1 MNKADLRSGRI
12 AQPSEAVARP
22 GVARRPRVLGFL
34 GAGGALVAVPGL
46 AVWGSASPD
55 VATIKIVSTVLMYVA
70 LAEAWNLLG
79 GYAGYINFGSVIFL
93 GLGAYTTA
101 IASTATGL
109 TPLATAPLAALVA
122 AGAAMLI
129 AVPAFRLRGDYFAVA
144 TFVLT
149 LGLQQFAAV
158 LGITGGAFGRYL
170 RPTVSSLDGAVRLF
184 FFAFL
189 GLAVLSVAVCFT
201 LERTRWFSALVAIRE
216 DEDAAEASGVAALG
230 LKLRALALSTGLA
243 GAAGGLFAYYHI
255 SYYPSHPFGPHWTFE
270 ALLMTFI
277 GGVGTL
283 QGPVLGAIL
292 YVFLKEYLTVRW
304 VDFHLLIFGVLF
316 IAIVLLF
323 PGGLVQATEGAQR
336 WLTRRPGRMT

>member
-1 MNKADLRSGRI
+1 
-12 AQPSEAVARP
+12 
-22 GVARRPRVLGFL
+22 
-34 GAGGALVAVPGL
+34 
-46 AVWGSASPD
+46 
-55 VATIKIVSTVLMYVA
+55 MYVA

-122 AGAAMLI
+122 ALAAVLI
-129 AVPAFRLRGDYFAVA
+129 AGPAFRLRGDYFAVA

-158 LGITGGAFGRYL
+158 LGVTGGAFGRYL

-189 GLAVLSVAVCFT
+189 GLAVLSVAVCFA

-216 DEDAAEASGVAALG
+216 DEDAAEVLGVPTFAVKVALLVVG
-230 LKLRALALSTGLA
+230 AVIAGLA
-243 GAAGGLFAYYHI
+243 GCVYAAQLGYIEPTGTFDFNVSLAVVVGVVLGGMGTWYGPIVGAVIAELIAQELFTRVQGVWNQIA
-255 SYYPSHPFGPHWTFE
+255 FG
-270 ALLMTFI
+270 ALLMVVVLVAPRGLT
-277 GGVGTL
+277 
-283 QGPVLGAIL
+283 VLG
-292 YVFLKEYLTVRW
+292 RRRSGRR
-304 VDFHLLIFGVLF
+304 FGV
-316 IAIVLLF
+316 
-323 PGGLVQATEGAQR
+323 
-336 WLTRRPGRMT
+336 